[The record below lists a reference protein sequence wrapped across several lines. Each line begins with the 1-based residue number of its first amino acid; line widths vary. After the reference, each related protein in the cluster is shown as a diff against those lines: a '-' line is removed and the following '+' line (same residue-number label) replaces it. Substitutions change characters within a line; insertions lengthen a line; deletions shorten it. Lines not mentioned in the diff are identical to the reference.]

1 MALTVQTDDG
11 TASGANAYP
20 SVAEFK
26 AYHDARG
33 NAYTDDD
40 VLIAE
45 GIIRATDYVDQRF
58 RFRSTKLLQAQT
70 TAFPR
75 VLFTDDDGFD
85 VTGIPVA
92 LKNATNEYALR
103 AMTAPLFQDAP
114 APDGGRIIDA
124 ITQKVDVI
132 EQAIT
137 YAPSTGGGN
146 AVMPAYPPADLMLQR
161 AGLIIS
167 GRILVR

>member
-1 MALTVQTDDG
+1 VALTVQTDDG

-20 SVAEFK
+20 SIAEFK
-26 AYHDARG
+26 AYHDERG
-33 NAYTDDD
+33 NTYTNDDA
-40 VLIAE
+40 LIAAA
-45 GIIRATDYVDQRF
+45 IIRATDYVDQRF
-58 RFRSTKLLQAQT
+58 QFRSTKLLQTQT

-75 VLFTDDDGFD
+75 VLFSDNDGFD

-92 LKNATNEYALR
+92 LKNATIEYALR
-103 AMTAPLFQDAP
+103 AMTAPLFRDAP

-137 YAPSTGGGN
+137 YAPSTGNGSF
-146 AVMPAYPPADLMLQR
+146 VMPAYPPADLMLQR
-161 AGLIIS
+161 AGLITT
-167 GRILVR
+167 GRVIVR